1 MKTLS
6 LKLRDD
12 IFAEAERVVHALRIP
27 RNAYINQALE
37 FYNRL
42 HRRRRLR
49 TRLHRESQ
57 LVREESLK
65 TLELLE
71 RLEDD
76 LPE

>member
-6 LKLRDD
+6 LKLKDD
-12 IFAEAERVVHALRIP
+12 VFAQAERVVHSLGIA

-42 HRRRRLR
+42 HQRRQLR
-49 TRLHRESQ
+49 ALLHRESE

-71 RLEDD
+71 QLEDE
-76 LPE
+76 LPR